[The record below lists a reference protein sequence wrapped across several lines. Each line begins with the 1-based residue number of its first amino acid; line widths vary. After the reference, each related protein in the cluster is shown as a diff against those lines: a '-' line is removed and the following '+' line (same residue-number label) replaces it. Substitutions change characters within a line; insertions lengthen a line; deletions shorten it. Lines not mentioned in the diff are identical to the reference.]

1 MLPHTHIMK
10 VKLKIWDGN
19 ESRIPGSDIFYSL
32 LHLKRHKQ
40 EKMFAYYNCKEPS
53 NNIWV
58 PSPWIS
64 SHWSAFSELPR
75 RNHILLSIPSSQSG
89 WGRTIQGD
97 KRHCRGE
104 ICLLW
109 TRWAGKLDGNNPL
122 QPLAVL
128 WTLYLFRG
136 HVSSMTHKKHI
147 CCFIYYLPD
156 MLLVT
161 RVGNHLSTQ
170 FLFLN

>member
-1 MLPHTHIMK
+1 MNPEFREVTFFT
-10 VKLKIWDGN
+10 VCFIWKGI
-19 ESRIPGSDIFYSL
+19 SKRKCLRITIAKNRVTIFGSHLLEFLAIFL
-32 LHLKRHKQ
+32 
-40 EKMFAYYNCKEPS
+40 
-53 NNIWV
+53 
-58 PSPWIS
+58 
-64 SHWSAFSELPR
+64 AFSELPG

-97 KRHCRGE
+97 KRHCLGE